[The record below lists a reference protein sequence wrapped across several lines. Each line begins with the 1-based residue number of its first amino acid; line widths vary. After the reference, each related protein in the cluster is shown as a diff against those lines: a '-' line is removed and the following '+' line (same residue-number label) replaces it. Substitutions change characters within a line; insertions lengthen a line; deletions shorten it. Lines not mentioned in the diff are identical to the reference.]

1 MKKYNILAIL
11 LVITSFALIAQEFT
25 YELAMPEIRHARI
38 DALGGKHISDTSWY
52 YSFLTNPGNIGLM
65 GKKSLYP
72 GLTVGIG
79 GPIQYAEEMLS
90 AIENLDDES
99 SDSINT
105 LAEIL
110 SKNKG
115 LDLNLVL
122 SGPIQFGSVKNNF
135 GWGFFNQTYVVANI
149 PSINYLGAIAGNESL
164 LRFGFA
170 LPIPLGIGKLSI
182 GAALD
187 LVNRVEGKHETSI
200 INAMSDD
207 PFDDP
212 TPLFTSFGFGL
223 DAGATLSL
231 LNFITVG
238 LVWDDAVSA
247 YFTSRSSDIS
257 SGEFEP
263 DASYQTFNFGW
274 KFDLG
279 ASVSVP
285 GVNIFTLGVISSLDV
300 MLDLH
305 DVIGMMANDPKKRN
319 PILDVSLGTEAVL
332 FKTISLR
339 FGLHEMYPSAGV
351 GARLGAFNLDAAIF
365 GRELGL
371 EPGSR
376 PQLNL
381 AFSLEFF
388 K

>member
-1 MKKYNILAIL
+1 MKKYKILTIL
-11 LVITSFALIAQEFT
+11 FVITSFALIAQEFT

-79 GPIQYAEEMLS
+79 GPIKYTQDII
-90 AIENLDDES
+90 AIAKDMEND
-99 SDSINT
+99 DSISS
-105 LAEIL
+105 LAKIL
-110 SKNKG
+110 SENKG

-135 GWGFFNQTYVVANI
+135 GWGFFNQTYLIANA
-149 PSINYLGAIAGNESL
+149 PSISYLEGLVGNESL
-164 LRFGFA
+164 LRFGYA
-170 LPIPLGIGKLSI
+170 LPIPLGIGKLSVG
-182 GAALD
+182 GAVD
-187 LVNRVEGKHETSI
+187 LVNRVEGKILTSVT
-200 INAMSDD
+200 NLMSGNSEEM
-207 PFDDP
+207 
-212 TPLFTSFGFGL
+212 PLPLYTSFGFGL
-223 DAGATLSL
+223 DVGATLSL

-238 LVWDDAVSA
+238 LVWDDAVYG
-247 YFTSRSSDIS
+247 YFTSKSSDIS
-257 SGEFEP
+257 SGEIEP
-263 DASYQTFNFGW
+263 DASYQAFNFDW
-274 KFDLG
+274 KFNLG

-305 DVIGMMANDPKKRN
+305 DVIGMMVNDPKKRN

-351 GARLGAFNLDAAIF
+351 GARLGVFNLDAAIF

-371 EPGSR
+371 EPGTR

-381 AFSLEFF
+381 AISLEFF

>member
-1 MKKYNILAIL
+1 MKKYKILTIL
-11 LVITSFALIAQEFT
+11 LVIMSFALIAQEFS

-79 GPIQYAEEMLS
+79 GPIKYTQDII
-90 AIENLDDES
+90 AIAKDMEND
-99 SDSINT
+99 DSISS
-105 LAEIL
+105 LAKIL
-110 SKNKG
+110 SENKG

-135 GWGFFNQTYVVANI
+135 GWGFFNQTYLIANA
-149 PSINYLGAIAGNESL
+149 PSISYLEGLVGNESL
-164 LRFGFA
+164 LRFGYA
-170 LPIPLGIGKLSI
+170 LPIPLGIGKLSV
-182 GAALD
+182 GTAVD
-187 LVNRVEGKHETSI
+187 LVNRVEGKILTSVT
-200 INAMSDD
+200 NLMSGNSEEM
-207 PFDDP
+207 
-212 TPLFTSFGFGL
+212 PLPLYTSFGFGL
-223 DAGATLSL
+223 DVGATLSL

-238 LVWDDAVSA
+238 LVWDDAVYG
-247 YFTSRSSDIS
+247 YFTSKSSDIS
-257 SGEFEP
+257 SGEIEP
-263 DASYQTFNFGW
+263 DASYQAFNFDW
-274 KFDLG
+274 KFNLG

-305 DVIGMMANDPKKRN
+305 DVIGMMVNDPKKRN
-319 PILDVSLGTEAVL
+319 PILDVSLGTEAVF

-339 FGLHEMYPSAGV
+339 LGLHEMYPSAGI
-351 GARLGAFNLDAAIF
+351 GARFGAFNLDAAIF

-371 EPGSR
+371 EPGTR

-381 AFSLEFF
+381 AISLEFF

>member
-1 MKKYNILAIL
+1 MKKYKILTIL
-11 LVITSFALIAQEFT
+11 LVIMSFALIAQEFS

-72 GLTVGIG
+72 GLTFGLG
-79 GPIQYAEEMLS
+79 GPIKYTQDII
-90 AIENLDDES
+90 AIAKDMEND
-99 SDSINT
+99 DSISS
-105 LAEIL
+105 LAKIL
-110 SKNKG
+110 SENKG
-115 LDLNLVL
+115 LDLDVVL

-135 GWGFFNQTYVVANI
+135 GWGFFNQTYVIANA
-149 PSINYLGAIAGNESL
+149 PSISYLEGLVGNESL
-164 LRFGFA
+164 LRFGYA
-170 LPIPLGIGKLSI
+170 LPIPLGIGKLSVG
-182 GAALD
+182 GAVD
-187 LVNRVEGKHETSI
+187 LVNRVEGKLLSSVTNLMSGNPEEMI
-200 INAMSDD
+200 I
-207 PFDDP
+207 
-212 TPLFTSFGFGL
+212 PLYSSFGFGL
-223 DAGATLSL
+223 DVGATLSL

-238 LVWDDAVSA
+238 LVWDDAVSG
-247 YFTSRSSDIS
+247 YFTSRSSDIG

-263 DASYQTFNFGW
+263 DASYQTFSFDW
-274 KFDLG
+274 KFNLG

-319 PILDVSLGTEAVL
+319 PILDVSLGTEAVF

-339 FGLHEMYPSAGV
+339 LGIHEMYPSAGI
-351 GARLGAFNLDAAIF
+351 GARFGAFNLDAAIF

-371 EPGSR
+371 EPGTRS
-376 PQLNL
+376 QLNL

>member
-1 MKKYNILAIL
+1 MKKYRILAIL

-72 GLTVGIG
+72 GLTFGLG
-79 GPIQYAEEMLS
+79 GPIKYTQDIIAI
-90 AIENLDDES
+90 AKDIEND
-99 SDSINT
+99 DSISS
-105 LAEIL
+105 LAKIL
-110 SKNKG
+110 SENKG
-115 LDLNLVL
+115 LDLDVVL

-135 GWGFFNQTYVVANI
+135 GWGFFNQTYVIANA
-149 PSINYLGAIAGNESL
+149 PSISYLEGLVGNESL
-164 LRFGFA
+164 LRFGYA
-170 LPIPLGIGKLSI
+170 LPIPLGIGKLSVG
-182 GAALD
+182 GAVD
-187 LVNRVEGKHETSI
+187 LVNRVEGKLLSSVTNLMSGDNPEEMI
-200 INAMSDD
+200 I
-207 PFDDP
+207 
-212 TPLFTSFGFGL
+212 PLYSSFGFGL
-223 DAGATLSL
+223 DVGATLSL
-231 LNFITVG
+231 LDFITVG
-238 LVWDDAVSA
+238 LVWDDAVSG
-247 YFTSRSSDIS
+247 YFTSKSPNLA
-257 SGEFEP
+257 SGELEP
-263 DASYQTFNFGW
+263 DASYQAFNFDW
-274 KFDLG
+274 KFNLG

-305 DVIGMMANDPKKRN
+305 DVIGMMVNDPKKRN

-339 FGLHEMYPSAGV
+339 LGLHEMYPSAGI
-351 GARLGAFNLDAAIF
+351 GARFGAFNLDAAIF

-371 EPGSR
+371 EPGTR

-381 AFSLEFF
+381 AISLEFF

>member
-1 MKKYNILAIL
+1 MKKYRILAIL
-11 LVITSFALIAQEFT
+11 LVIMSFALMAQEFT
-25 YELAMPEIRHARI
+25 YELAQPEIRHARI

-52 YSFLTNPGNIGLM
+52 YSFLTNPGNIGHM

-79 GPIQYAEEMLS
+79 GPIKYTQDII
-90 AIENLDDES
+90 AIAKDMEND
-99 SDSINT
+99 DSISS
-105 LAEIL
+105 LAKIL
-110 SKNKG
+110 SENKG
-115 LDLNLVL
+115 LDLDLVI

-135 GWGFFNQTYVVANI
+135 GWGFFNQTYVIANA
-149 PSINYLGAIAGNESL
+149 PSISYLEGLVGNESL
-164 LRFGFA
+164 LRLGFA
-170 LPIPLGIGKLSI
+170 LPIPLGIGKLSVG
-182 GAALD
+182 GAVD
-187 LVNRVEGKHETSI
+187 LVNRVEGKLLSSVTNLMSGNPEEMI
-200 INAMSDD
+200 I
-207 PFDDP
+207 
-212 TPLFTSFGFGL
+212 PLYSSFGFGL
-223 DAGATLSL
+223 DVGATLSL

-238 LVWDDAVSA
+238 LVWDDAVSG
-247 YFTSRSSDIS
+247 YFTSKSPNLA
-257 SGEFEP
+257 SGELEP
-263 DASYQTFNFGW
+263 DASYKAFNFGW

-319 PILDVSLGTEAVL
+319 PILDVSLGTEAVF

-339 FGLHEMYPSAGV
+339 LGIHEMYPSAGI
-351 GARLGAFNLDAAIF
+351 GARFGAFNLDAAIF

-371 EPGSR
+371 EPGTRS
-376 PQLNL
+376 QLNL

>member
-11 LVITSFALIAQEFT
+11 LVITSFALIAQEFS

-72 GLTVGIG
+72 GLTGGIG
-79 GPIQYAEEMLS
+79 GPIQYTQDII
-90 AIENLDDES
+90 AIAKDMEND
-99 SDSINT
+99 DSISS
-105 LAEIL
+105 LAKIL
-110 SKNKG
+110 SENKG
-115 LDLNLVL
+115 LDLDLVI

-135 GWGFFNQTYVVANI
+135 GWGFFNQTYVIANA
-149 PSINYLGAIAGNESL
+149 PSISYLEGLVGNESL
-164 LRFGFA
+164 LRFGYA
-170 LPIPLGIGKLSI
+170 LPIPLGIGKLSVG
-182 GAALD
+182 GAVD
-187 LVNRVEGKHETSI
+187 LVNRVEGKILTSVT
-200 INAMSDD
+200 NLMSDNSEEM
-207 PFDDP
+207 
-212 TPLFTSFGFGL
+212 PLPLYTSFGFGL
-223 DAGATLSL
+223 DVGATLSL
-231 LNFITVG
+231 LDFITVG
-238 LVWDDAVSA
+238 LVWDDAVSG
-247 YFTSRSSDIS
+247 YFTSKSPNLA
-257 SGEFEP
+257 SGELEP
-263 DASYQTFNFGW
+263 DASYKAFNFDW

-285 GVNIFTLGVISSLDV
+285 GVNIFTLGIISSLDV

-305 DVIGMMANDPKKRN
+305 DVIGMMVNDPKKRN
-319 PILDVSLGTEAVL
+319 PILDMTLGAEVVL

-339 FGLHEMYPSAGV
+339 LGLHEMYPSAGI
-351 GARLGAFNLDAAIF
+351 GARFGAFNLDAAIF

-371 EPGSR
+371 EPGTR

>member
-11 LVITSFALIAQEFT
+11 LVIMSFALIAQEFT

-72 GLTVGIG
+72 GLTFGLG
-79 GPIQYAEEMLS
+79 GPIKYTQDIIAI
-90 AIENLDDES
+90 AKDIEND
-99 SDSINT
+99 DSISS
-105 LAEIL
+105 LAKIL
-110 SKNKG
+110 SENKG
-115 LDLNLVL
+115 LDLDIMI

-135 GWGFFNQTYVVANI
+135 GWGFFNQTYLIANA
-149 PSINYLGAIAGNESL
+149 PSISYLEGLVGNESL
-164 LRFGFA
+164 LRFGYA
-170 LPIPLGIGKLSI
+170 LPIPLGIGKLSV
-182 GAALD
+182 GTAVD
-187 LVNRVEGKHETSI
+187 LVNRVEGKILTSVT
-200 INAMSDD
+200 NLMSGNSEEM
-207 PFDDP
+207 
-212 TPLFTSFGFGL
+212 PLPLYTSFGFGL
-223 DAGATLSL
+223 DVGATLSL

-238 LVWDDAVSA
+238 LVWDDAVYG
-247 YFTSRSSDIS
+247 YFTSKSPNLA
-257 SGEFEP
+257 SGELEP
-263 DASYQTFNFGW
+263 DASYKAFNFGW

-305 DVIGMMANDPKKRN
+305 DVIGMMVNDPKKRN
-319 PILDVSLGTEAVL
+319 PILDMTLGAEAVL

-339 FGLHEMYPSAGV
+339 LGLHEMYPSAGI
-351 GARLGAFNLDAAIF
+351 GARFGAFNLDAAIF

-371 EPGSR
+371 EPGTR

-381 AFSLEFF
+381 AISLEFF

>member
-1 MKKYNILAIL
+1 MKKYRILAIL
-11 LVITSFALIAQEFT
+11 LVIMSFALMAQEFS

-79 GPIQYAEEMLS
+79 GPIKYTQDII
-90 AIENLDDES
+90 AIAKDMEND
-99 SDSINT
+99 DSISS
-105 LAEIL
+105 LAKIL
-110 SKNKG
+110 SENKG
-115 LDLNLVL
+115 LDLDLVI

-135 GWGFFNQTYVVANI
+135 GWGFFNQTYLIANA
-149 PSINYLGAIAGNESL
+149 PSISYLEGLVGNESL
-164 LRFGFA
+164 LRFGYA
-170 LPIPLGIGKLSI
+170 LPIPLGIGKLSVG
-182 GAALD
+182 GAVD
-187 LVNRVEGKHETSI
+187 LVNRVEGKILTSVT
-200 INAMSDD
+200 NLMSDNSEEM
-207 PFDDP
+207 
-212 TPLFTSFGFGL
+212 PLPLYTSFGFGL
-223 DAGATLSL
+223 DVGATLSL

-238 LVWDDAVSA
+238 LVWDDAVYG
-247 YFTSRSSDIS
+247 YFTSKSSDIS
-257 SGEFEP
+257 SGEIEP
-263 DASYQTFNFGW
+263 DASYQAFNFDW
-274 KFDLG
+274 KFNLG

-285 GVNIFTLGVISSLDV
+285 SVNVFTLGVISSLNV

-305 DVIGMMANDPKKRN
+305 DVIGMMVNDPKKRN
-319 PILDVSLGTEAVL
+319 PILDMTLGAEAVL

-339 FGLHEMYPSAGV
+339 LGLHEMYPSAGI
-351 GARLGAFNLDAAIF
+351 GARFGAFNLDAAIF

>member
-1 MKKYNILAIL
+1 MKKYKILTIL
-11 LVITSFALIAQEFT
+11 LVMMSFALIAQEFS

-72 GLTVGIG
+72 GLTLGLG
-79 GPIQYAEEMLS
+79 GPIKYTQDII
-90 AIENLDDES
+90 AIAKDMEND
-99 SDSINT
+99 DSISS
-105 LAEIL
+105 LAKIL
-110 SKNKG
+110 SENKG
-115 LDLNLVL
+115 LDLDLVI

-135 GWGFFNQTYVVANI
+135 GWGFFNQTYLIANA
-149 PSINYLGAIAGNESL
+149 PSISYLEGLVGNESL
-164 LRFGFA
+164 LRFGYA
-170 LPIPLGIGKLSI
+170 LPIPLGIGKLSVG
-182 GAALD
+182 GAVD
-187 LVNRVEGKHETSI
+187 LVNRVEGKILTSVT
-200 INAMSDD
+200 NLMSDNSEEM
-207 PFDDP
+207 
-212 TPLFTSFGFGL
+212 PLPLYTSFGFGL
-223 DAGATLSL
+223 DVGATLSL

-238 LVWDDAVSA
+238 LVWDDAVSG
-247 YFTSRSSDIS
+247 YFTSKSSDIS
-257 SGEFEP
+257 SGEIEP
-263 DASYQTFNFGW
+263 DASYQAFNFDW
-274 KFDLG
+274 KFNLG

-305 DVIGMMANDPKKRN
+305 DVIGMMVNDPKKRN

-351 GARLGAFNLDAAIF
+351 GARLGAFNIDAAIF

-371 EPGSR
+371 EPGTR

>member
-72 GLTVGIG
+72 GLTGGIG

-90 AIENLDDES
+90 AIENMGDGS

-115 LDLNLVL
+115 LDLDAVI

-135 GWGFFNQTYVVANI
+135 GWGFFNQTYVIANI
-149 PSINYLGAIAGNESL
+149 PSINYLEGLVGNESL

-182 GAALD
+182 GGAID
-187 LVNRVEGKHETSI
+187 LVNRVEGKLETSL
-200 INAMSDD
+200 INAMSGDS
-207 PFDDP
+207 FDGLI
-212 TPLFTSFGFGL
+212 PLYTSFGFGL

-238 LVWDDAVSA
+238 LVWDDAVSG
-247 YFTSRSSDIS
+247 YFTSRSSDIG
-257 SGEFEP
+257 SGEIEP
-263 DASYQTFNFGW
+263 DASYQAFNFGW

-285 GVNIFTLGVISSLDV
+285 GVNIFTLGIISSLNV

-305 DVIGMMANDPKKRN
+305 DVIGMMVNDPKKRN

-339 FGLHEMYPSAGV
+339 LGIHEMYPSAGI
-351 GARLGAFNLDAAIF
+351 GARFGAFNLDAAIF

-371 EPGSR
+371 EPGTR

-381 AFSLEFF
+381 AISLEFF

>member
-1 MKKYNILAIL
+1 
-11 LVITSFALIAQEFT
+11 
-25 YELAMPEIRHARI
+25 
-38 DALGGKHISDTSWY
+38 
-52 YSFLTNPGNIGLM
+52 M

-72 GLTVGIG
+72 GLTGGIG

-115 LDLNLVL
+115 LDLNAII

-149 PSINYLGAIAGNESL
+149 PSINYLEGLVGNESL

-170 LPIPLGIGKLSI
+170 LPIPLGIGKLSV
-182 GAALD
+182 GTAVD
-187 LVNRVEGKHETSI
+187 LVNRVEGKILTSVT
-200 INAMSDD
+200 NLMSDNSEEM
-207 PFDDP
+207 
-212 TPLFTSFGFGL
+212 PLPLYTSFGFGL
-223 DAGATLSL
+223 DVGATLSL
-231 LNFITVG
+231 LDFITVG
-238 LVWDDAVSA
+238 LVWDDAVSG
-247 YFTSRSSDIS
+247 YFTSKSPNLA
-257 SGEFEP
+257 SGELEP
-263 DASYQTFNFGW
+263 DASYQAFNFDW
-274 KFDLG
+274 KFNLG

-285 GVNIFTLGVISSLDV
+285 SVNVFTLGVISSLNV

-305 DVIGMMANDPKKRN
+305 DVIGMMVNDPKKRN
-319 PILDVSLGTEAVL
+319 PILDMTLGAEAVF

-339 FGLHEMYPSAGV
+339 LGIHEMYPSAGI
-351 GARLGAFNLDAAIF
+351 GARFGAFNLDAAIF

-371 EPGSR
+371 EPGTR

-381 AFSLEFF
+381 AISLEFF